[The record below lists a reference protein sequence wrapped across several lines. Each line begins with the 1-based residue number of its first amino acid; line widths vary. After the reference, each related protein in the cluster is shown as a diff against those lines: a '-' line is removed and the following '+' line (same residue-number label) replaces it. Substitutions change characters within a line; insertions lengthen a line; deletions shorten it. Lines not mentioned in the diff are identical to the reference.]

1 MTEGFL
7 LMSIRWALKNSSGF
21 QVQVI
26 SVVSLSVFLKIDTED
41 RTVSTFKCRQ
51 GCIFFFLHGTG
62 HCPRLE
68 MITIIYSWALGLG

>member
-26 SVVSLSVFLKIDTED
+26 SVVSLSVFLKLIQKIELYQLLNVDKD
-41 RTVSTFKCRQ
+41 V
-51 GCIFFFLHGTG
+51 FFFLHGTG